1 MNMQDIV
8 PMKPVAER
16 TPDNQ
21 YKELLREVLEKGI
34 RTPSQQGVDAL
45 TLIAPKPM
53 RFRLENGFPM
63 ITERNMNPAVSEN
76 LPVTV
81 WQQAVG
87 EIFAFVN
94 GAHTVEE
101 LEKFGCHW
109 WKMWCTE
116 KKCAKR
122 GLETGD
128 LGPGSYG
135 AAFHDFPTQDGGAF
149 NQFKHIVEQIKEE
162 PQLRTHFVTP
172 WIPQYTGRGK
182 GKQQKVVVCPC
193 HGWLNIR
200 IIEGKLTLHMMQ
212 RSGDTPIGVPSN
224 MVQYATLTLALA
236 HVTNTVPFEF
246 VHTISDAHIFVDQ
259 IPAVEKMLERESRPF
274 PTMKINTDIKDLFEF
289 RKEDFELS
297 DYNPHPGIKGIP
309 VAI

>member
-1 MNMQDIV
+1 MRDIV
-8 PMKPVAER
+8 PMKPVSER
-16 TPDNQ
+16 ILDTQ
-21 YKELLREVLEKGI
+21 YKELLKEVLEKGI
-34 RTPSQQGVDAL
+34 KTPSQQGVDAL

-63 ITERNMNPAVSEN
+63 ITERNMNSTVSEN

-87 EIFAFVN
+87 EIIGFIN
-94 GAHTVEE
+94 GARTVEE

-116 KKCAKR
+116 KKCSKR

-149 NQFKHIVEQIKEE
+149 NQFKHIIEQIKEE

-224 MVQYATLTLALA
+224 IIQYAALTLALA
-236 HVTNTVPFEF
+236 HVTNTVPYKY
-246 VHTISDAHIFVDQ
+246 VHSISDAHIFVDQ
-259 IPAVEKMLERESRPF
+259 IPAVEKMIERESRPF
-274 PTMKINTDIKDLFEF
+274 PTMKINTDKKDLFEF